1 MIHYTKAY
9 IQALLD
15 KYMDGTTTLEE
26 EDILASYFR
35 GKDVSQEW
43 EDYRQMFQEIEAMK
57 PSPVPVAS
65 QTKASRRWIGWCAAA
80 AVVGVVFL
88 FAAILWQ
95 HTEEPQTKPLVA
107 QADTIMT
114 HQSEEPVMQSPDTSS
129 LRKTEVQPIQSK
141 KRRLRKTEPT
151 IHDYDKAYALMAQT
165 EQERMEAERQIEQA
179 QQEII
184 EAQLAAYGYIPVM
197 QEDGTIIY
205 INEQTEFIAYEE

>member
-35 GKDVSQEW
+35 GKDVPQEW

-57 PSPVPVAS
+57 PQP
-65 QTKASRRWIGWCAAA
+65 KIHRRWIGRSVAAA
-80 AVVGVVFL
+80 AVVAGVL
-88 FAAILWQ
+88 YLAIPSQ
-95 HTEEPQTKPLVA
+95 QAGQPQTTPLVA
-107 QADTIMT
+107 QADTT
-114 HQSEEPVMQSPDTSS
+114 KTLQSEEPVIQSPDTTS
-129 LRKTEVQPIQSK
+129 LRKVEVQPVQSK
-141 KRRLRKTEPT
+141 KRRMRKTEPT
-151 IHDYDKAYALMAQT
+151 IHDYDKAYALMAQA
-165 EQERMEAERQIEQA
+165 EQERMEVERQIDQA

-184 EAQLAAYGYIPVM
+184 EAQLAAYGFIPVM

-205 INEQTEFIAYEE
+205 INELTEFIAYEE